1 MGNKTSDLPPRVAQ
15 SALVGRSEPALRRFL
30 LGSAAAHGVALAVIL
45 GLSWWNATPRIDLSQ
60 KPIRA
65 TLVRRGQ
72 ARDPKLLPRIEE
84 APPPA
89 AAPKPV
95 PLPGVKPAA
104 PAPKDT
110 AQPAKDDGARRSR
123 LFDAFQKTS
132 ARAEE
137 LSGEADGDPDGDSA
151 TGEGERYYGLLNRD
165 VRRYYDVSQT
175 IPDAERI
182 RLQADV
188 LVKIRPDGAVDVARL
203 ASSSGNSL
211 FDSAVLAAVKKA
223 APFPSPPAHLRDVL
237 RTQGVVLRFKP

>member
-1 MGNKTSDLPPRVAQ
+1 MRNRTSDLPPRVAQ
-15 SALVGRSEPALRRFL
+15 SALVGRSDPALRRFL
-30 LGSAAAHGVALAVIL
+30 LGSAAAHGVMLVANL

-72 ARDPKLLPRIEE
+72 ARDPKLLPRIEA

-123 LFDAFQKTS
+123 LFDAFQK
-132 ARAEE
+132 
-137 LSGEADGDPDGDSA
+137 
-151 TGEGERYYGLLNRD
+151 
-165 VRRYYDVSQT
+165 
-175 IPDAERI
+175 
-182 RLQADV
+182 
-188 LVKIRPDGAVDVARL
+188 
-203 ASSSGNSL
+203 
-211 FDSAVLAAVKKA
+211 
-223 APFPSPPAHLRDVL
+223 
-237 RTQGVVLRFKP
+237 